1 MSRPRRATTSPHS
14 RALRRARPGRRG
26 YGVAGSVVVGVTDGD
41 GEVGDVDGDGEILD
55 GDGDGFLVWVG
66 FGDGFLA

>member
-1 MSRPRRATTSPHS
+1 
-14 RALRRARPGRRG
+14 
-26 YGVAGSVVVGVTDGD
+26 VVVGVTDGD

-55 GDGDGFLVWVG
+55 GDGDGDGFLVWVG

>member
-1 MSRPRRATTSPHS
+1 
-14 RALRRARPGRRG
+14 
-26 YGVAGSVVVGVTDGD
+26 VVVGVTDGD